1 MPRVSE
7 LGRSWQKVAVLQP
20 VIQHVEPAKE
30 GMDQGPEYTVIGSPA
45 QQGGEDGPDAAE
57 DAAATAPATFVFVI
71 VHLAP
76 LSWFRPLHPD

>member
-1 MPRVSE
+1 MSRVSQ

-20 VIQHVEPAKE
+20 VIQHVQPAEE
-30 GMDQGPEYTVIGSPA
+30 GMDQCPEYTVIDSPA

-57 DAAATAPATFVFVI
+57 DAAATAPAALVFVL

-76 LSWFRPLHPD
+76 L